1 MMKIKSIASAAAF
14 FCSGIAL
21 AQQTI
26 SSSTTSTVTATGGD
40 IVVDSG
46 VTVGSSS
53 GTLTPIYV
61 DNVNV
66 SNLTNNGSLLT
77 SQSNGTAL
85 YFNSTASLAQIVNNS
100 TMTSKSGIQ
109 LRSAADITN
118 NGSML
123 GTDRGI
129 TVYASATGSS
139 ITNNAALNAYVQSYA
154 AISNQSGSTLTTVTN
169 AQNATISGL
178 VPIENNGIITTFTNR
193 GNIWSRHWVSS
204 SAIGGSGSITNLI
217 NYGTLSGA
225 NGAVAVGNSVTNLAN
240 AQGGNSPLTIA
251 NQPTNYSIIIS
262 SPTSYGKLLVQSAI
276 APMTFDVYTGSS
288 IVSGYYYSSVLS
300 GISASYL
307 SNTSGSYNGT
317 AWNLSLASGSSN
329 VWNLCFG
336 GGACS
341 FTLSS
346 DILSGQTY
354 QSSGLGSSVNRI
366 FDGGTLQVSSASTV
380 SGNFTIASTGGT
392 IDQHGYAS
400 TFSGDFSDAS
410 IGNAGKLT
418 IVNSGLAGQGSV
430 TLSGNNTHTGGTEV
444 QAGAMLVI
452 NSASALGSGTLALV
466 GSATVPATLGTTQTM
481 TIANPITVAGDPVF
495 NVAPGTTLTISSPIA
510 DGVSAG
516 DVVADGGGTLN
527 LTATNTYTGPTTI
540 NSGSTLALTGNTAS
554 ITSSSTVTNN
564 GTFDLRN
571 ANPTTVAL
579 GGSYTQGSTGS
590 LRMVASTPGTFQK
603 LTVAGATTLDGTL
616 ELTATAGKYAMGR
629 YVLVDAASGRSG
641 TFSNFSNNLASV
653 TELGYLLGYNANQ
666 VYLDLTPASDA
677 TLQQISQNASG
688 LRSLINTQAAALQTA
703 LLYDCALFNA
713 DNVCVTIG
721 GRYTNS
727 GQGNVANSG
736 GLLILGYRP
745 SANTRIGVFADQSLD
760 ARGTSTISQN
770 KNRPTFGVF
779 GNWAFNTDGVGL
791 NLHASTVFSSS
802 DLTIERQAS
811 DTTESGQGKTSFNG
825 QGYEVRLSYVQPL
838 DRTMTLTPYMGLRYT
853 RIATKAYSEAA
864 GAAATWPVSYHGME
878 QAGLSAVVG
887 ANLSLRV
894 MDKLTAVAGLG
905 VQQNLHYRMGD
916 YAGMSNIPGVA
927 TFTLPMAGKTDTLAM
942 TSASVSY
949 EINKAEHVAVNVS
962 WQQQPSYSRGT
973 SSLMATWSIS
983 F

>member
-1 MMKIKSIASAAAF
+1 MLKIKSIASAAAF

-46 VTVGSSS
+46 VTVGSIS
-53 GTLTPIYV
+53 GTSTPIYV
-61 DNVNV
+61 NNVNV

-85 YFNSTASLAQIVNNS
+85 YFNSTASLAQIINNS
-100 TMTSKSGIQ
+100 TIVSKSGIQ
-109 LRSAADITN
+109 LRSAANITN

-129 TVYASATGSS
+129 TVYSTATGSS
-139 ITNNAALNAYVQSYA
+139 ITNNAYLNASVQSYA
-154 AISNQSGSTLTTVTN
+154 AISNQLGSTLTAITN
-169 AQNATISGL
+169 AQNAAISGL
-178 VPIENNGIITTFTNR
+178 VPIENNGIITTLTNR
-193 GNIWSRHWVSS
+193 GNIWSRHWVPS
-204 SAIGGSGSITNLI
+204 SAIGGGGSITNLI
-217 NYGTLSGA
+217 NYGRLSGA
-225 NGAVAVGNSVTNLAN
+225 NGAVAVGNNVTNLAN

-262 SPTSYGKLLVQSAI
+262 SPTSYGKLSVQSAT
-276 APMTFDVYTGSS
+276 APMTFDVYADSS

-300 GISASYL
+300 GVSTSYL

-317 AWNLSLASGSSN
+317 AWNLSLASGSNN

-336 GGACS
+336 GGSCS

-346 DILSGQTY
+346 NILSGQTY

-366 FDGGTLQVSSASTV
+366 FDGGTLQISSASTV
-380 SGNFTIASTGGT
+380 SGNFTIASTGGS
-392 IDQHGYAS
+392 IDQRGYAS
-400 TFSGDFSDAS
+400 TFSGDFADAS
-410 IGNAGKLT
+410 IGNGGKLI

-430 TLSGNNTHTGGTEV
+430 TLAGNNTHTGSTEV
-444 QAGAMLVI
+444 QAGAKLVI

-481 TIANPITVAGDPVF
+481 TIANPISVAGDPVF
-495 NVAPGTTLTISSPIA
+495 SVAPNTTLTISSPIT
-510 DGVSAG
+510 DGISAG

-540 NSGSTLALTGNTAS
+540 NNGSTLALSGTTAS
-554 ITSSSTVTNN
+554 ITQSSAVTNN
-564 GTFDLRN
+564 GTFDLRT
-571 ANPTTVAL
+571 AKPTTVAL
-579 GGSYTQGSTGS
+579 SGGYTQGSTGN
-590 LRMVASTPGTFQK
+590 LRMVASAPGAFQK
-603 LTVAGATTLDGTL
+603 LTVGGASTLDGTL
-616 ELTATAGKYAMGR
+616 ELTAAAGKYAMGR

-677 TLQQISQNASG
+677 TLQQISLNASG

-713 DNVCVTIG
+713 HDVCVNVG
-721 GRYTNS
+721 GRYTYS
-727 GQGNVANSG
+727 GQGNVANLG

-745 SANTRIGVFADQSLD
+745 SPNTRIGVFADQSLD

-770 KNRPTFGVF
+770 KNQPTFGVF
-779 GNWAFNTDGVGL
+779 GNWALNADGVGL
-791 NLHASTVFSSS
+791 NVHASAAFSSS

-811 DTTESGQGKTSFNG
+811 DTTENGQGKTSFNG
-825 QGYEVRLSYVQPL
+825 QGYEVRVSYVQPL
-838 DRTMTLTPYMGLRYT
+838 DKTMTLTPYVGLRYT
-853 RIATKAYSEAA
+853 RVAMGAYSEVA
-864 GAAATWPVSYHGME
+864 GAAATWPVGYHGMQ

-887 ANLSLRV
+887 VNLSLRM

-905 VQQNLHYRMGD
+905 VQQNLHYRMDD
-916 YAGMSNIPGVA
+916 YAGTSNIPGMV
-927 TFTLPMAGKTDTLAM
+927 TFNVPIAGKTDTLAM
-942 TSASVSY
+942 AGASVSY
-949 EINKAEHVAVNVS
+949 AINQAERVTVNAS